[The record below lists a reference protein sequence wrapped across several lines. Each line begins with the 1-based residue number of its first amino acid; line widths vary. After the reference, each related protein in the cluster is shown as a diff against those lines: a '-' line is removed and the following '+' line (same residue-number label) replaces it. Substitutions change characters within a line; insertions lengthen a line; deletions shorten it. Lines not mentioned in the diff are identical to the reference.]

1 MCGVACIIT
10 EIIAKSD
17 KFPHEYS
24 AIVGIEESVHEIVMN
39 LKGIALGSDI

>member
-1 MCGVACIIT
+1 MCGVACIIA

-24 AIVGIEESVHEIVMN
+24 AIVGIEESAHEIFMN
-39 LKGIALGSDI
+39 FKEIALGTDR